1 MRDRV
6 SGAIAAS
13 WEAKSGVKPP
23 FAGWKRLF
31 SLRIILIAERC
42 APALPHY
49 TQVVFQEE
57 HLFFKKLADTGKIGG
72 SFDISVGLCYN
83 KMTPYVETAY
93 GAFCKNRGGSSL
105 DRKNPSYGW
114 NCRNHS
120 HYPAIGLE
128 IILTL
133 HGGCCGRLL
142 CQRY

>member
-1 MRDRV
+1 MRYKV

-13 WEAKSGVKPP
+13 WEAKAGVNPP
-23 FAGWKRLF
+23 FAGWERLF
-31 SLRIILIAERC
+31 SLRIILIAGRC

-49 TQVVFQEE
+49 TQVVSREE
-57 HLFFKKLADTGKIGG
+57 HLFFKKLADTGKIGT

-83 KMTPYVETAY
+83 KMTPYVGTAY
-93 GAFCKNRGGSSL
+93 VAFCNNRGGSSL

-120 HYPAIGLE
+120 HYAAIGLE

-133 HGGCCGRLL
+133 YGSCCGRLL